1 MTPLPAR
8 DRLTVGF
15 LLFFMAIALTLEAYW
30 LLFHN
35 AMQGDGRADLFARLI
50 RLYWPADRTYR
61 MPGYSVEKS
70 FTLALE
76 SVNVFVSQVL
86 NAWLI
91 FAILRR
97 RSYRHV
103 LQLTLSTYT
112 AYGTLL
118 YFLVAHLSGYAV
130 VTRRGPYPLVLF
142 YAANA
147 PWLLVYGWMASE
159 SMRAILRRFRSA

>member
-1 MTPLPAR
+1 MASLPTR
-8 DRLTVGF
+8 DRVTVGF
-15 LLFFMAIALTLEAYW
+15 LLFFMAIAITLEAYW

-35 AMQGDGRADLFARLI
+35 AMEGRADLFARLI
-50 RLYWPADRTYR
+50 QLYWPADRTYR

-76 SVNVFVSQVL
+76 SVNVVVSQAL

-97 RSYRHV
+97 RPYRHV

-118 YFLVAHLSGYAV
+118 YFYVAHLSGYAV
-130 VTRRGPYPLVLF
+130 VSKDGQYPLVLF

-147 PWLLVYGWMASE
+147 PWILVYGWMASE
-159 SMRAILRRFRSA
+159 SIRAILRRFRSA

>member
-1 MTPLPAR
+1 MTPLSAR
-8 DRLTVGF
+8 DRVTVG
-15 LLFFMAIALTLEAYW
+15 LLAFFMSIALTLEAYW

-35 AMQGDGRADLFARLI
+35 SMDGRSDLLARVLQI
-50 RLYWPADRTYR
+50 YWPADRTYR

-76 SVNVFVSQVL
+76 RINVLSQVL

-97 RSYRHV
+97 RSYRHA
-103 LQLTLSTYT
+103 LQLTLSTYI

-118 YFLVAHLSGYAV
+118 YLYVAHISGYAV
-130 VTRRGPYPLVLF
+130 FAYRDLYPFLLF
-142 YAANA
+142 YLANA
-147 PWLLVYGWMASE
+147 PWLLGYGWMASE
-159 SMRAILRRFRSA
+159 SIRAIVRRCRLS